1 MPTPLIQQLLDTAS
15 EQEAVRDQA
24 ASALEDQGP
33 PAAEEAPAIAALL
46 TCPHADVVYWAA
58 TLLGRLEAQAEP
70 FSADLAKV
78 LDSAAELHA
87 RERAAWAL
95 GMIGPPARDAAL
107 LALDKAAA
115 SKEPR
120 LARVASQA
128 AARIR
133 Q

>member
-15 EQEAVRDQA
+15 DQETVRDQA

-33 PAAEEAPAIAALL
+33 PAVEEAPAIAALL

-58 TLLGRLEAQAEP
+58 TLLGRLAAQAAP
-70 FSADLAKV
+70 FTAELAKV
-78 LDSAAELHA
+78 LESTAPLHS

-95 GMIGPPARDAAL
+95 GKIGPPARAAL
-107 LALDKAAA
+107 PALDTAAA
-115 SKEPR
+115 SSEPR

-128 AARIR
+128 AACIR